1 MILTKEDVLY
11 MVKEEYE
18 WASIHFPPFNS
29 PHEGYAVILEEVREL
44 EREVFKHPS
53 ERDIKHMRAE
63 ARQIAAMA
71 VRFMVDICGGEK

>member
-1 MILTKEDVLY
+1 MILTKEEALY
-11 MVKEEYE
+11 MVKGEYE
-18 WASIHFPPFNS
+18 WVSIHFPPFNS

-63 ARQIAAMA
+63 ARQIATMA
-71 VRFMVDICGGEK
+71 VRFMVDICGEK